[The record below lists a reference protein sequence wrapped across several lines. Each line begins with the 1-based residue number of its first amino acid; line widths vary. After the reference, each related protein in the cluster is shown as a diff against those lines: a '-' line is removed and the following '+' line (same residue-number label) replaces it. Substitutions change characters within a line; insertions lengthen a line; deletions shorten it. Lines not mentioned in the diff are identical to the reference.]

1 MSDLAHSL
9 FGSSLGDFLRKFPSY
24 LKGSAR
30 QSAACYE
37 KPATFAHRGGPAILL
52 SPGMFCTPSVM
63 NGLGR
68 QLEALGADVYLTP
81 RAYPLAGGALAN
93 TCRLEEAAELFA
105 DDLVRLRWE
114 HGVERVLIAGHSNGA
129 LIPLLALE
137 RGYARPESLPQVL
150 GVVSMGSP
158 FGGSPI
164 ARHLAWALPA
174 CKDVRPGS
182 STLAD
187 IAQQAPRLLLS
198 LISGVDTLVPDP
210 GGQTLPGAR
219 QVLLEDFQHMD
230 FIVGGDEKVQKS
242 AALIYEALQDAWAN
256 KTWA

>member
-1 MSDLAHSL
+1 MPDLAHSL
-9 FGSSLGDFLRKFPSY
+9 FGSSFGDFARKFPSY

-30 QSAACYE
+30 QSAACYD
-37 KPATFAHRGGPAILL
+37 KPATFTKQGGPAILL
-52 SPGMFCTPSVM
+52 VPGMFCTPSVM
-63 NGLGR
+63 NGLGGK
-68 QLEALGADVYLTP
+68 LAELGADVYLTP
-81 RAYPLAGGALAN
+81 RTYPIAGGALAN
-93 TCRLEEAAELFA
+93 TCRLDKAAQLFT

-114 HGVERVLIAGHSNGA
+114 HGVERILIAGHSNGA
-129 LIPLLALE
+129 LIPLLALARE
-137 RGYARPESLPQVL
+137 LARPESLPEVL

-182 STLAD
+182 ETLD
-187 IAQQAPRLLLS
+187 VIAGQAPQLVLS
-198 LISGVDTLVPDP
+198 LISGLDTLVPDRAD
-210 GGQTLPGAR
+210 QTLPGAR

-242 AALIYEALQDAWAN
+242 AALIYEASQNAFAGESWI
-256 KTWA
+256 